1 MNNFQK
7 QIQLKDKSYKNI
19 LKIVHPIKKDFEK
32 IYDNLTD
39 EQIESMRN
47 YKGFGYLELNR
58 LLYNNTLKLNFNK
71 LSNLSDII
79 DSSLDFYVK
88 QIQTLDSIFSYKSK
102 TKMNTFRGISSKEA
116 EMFNQLNK
124 KDTYLFKNFLS
135 TSLNPAV
142 AFQFTDSIWDETK
155 NYDKNRILLDIELPK
170 NFNFFYLTW
179 LSKYFSENNNKNNFQ
194 NNKSKKKLNS
204 KKYNSKKK
212 LINQEKLNSS
222 EFELLLPRN
231 CVFKIKNISTIEE
244 RYFTSDR
251 EYRWDNYEKFMNTNN
266 NLKKIKVYHLK
277 FIKIEDIAIP
287 NAKNIKIDDRNVPT
301 KNLYY
306 IPPSPSK
313 YNNNNY

>member
-142 AFQFTDSIWDETK
+142 AFKFTDSIWDETK

-179 LSKYFSENNNKNNFQ
+179 LSKYFSENNNNNNYQ
-194 NNKSKKKLNS
+194 NNKSKN
-204 KKYNSKKK
+204 
-212 LINQEKLNSS
+212 
-222 EFELLLPRN
+222 
-231 CVFKIKNISTIEE
+231 
-244 RYFTSDR
+244 
-251 EYRWDNYEKFMNTNN
+251 
-266 NLKKIKVYHLK
+266 
-277 FIKIEDIAIP
+277 
-287 NAKNIKIDDRNVPT
+287 
-301 KNLYY
+301 
-306 IPPSPSK
+306 
-313 YNNNNY
+313 